1 MNENNRPDDNVAG
14 ALSEDEKQNIV
25 WRVYFS
31 QMRFWICCNLLEVL
45 FLFAAPFLFA
55 FFDIHTHYL
64 YHYEPPQIFLL
75 LILLVI
81 SSASA
86 FFLFSAKDKSRL
98 KAVKWLSL
106 VDAVMMYLSYVFFR
120 KGIGHATTPEA
131 KLYWVFFIWSVLH
144 VITCIRVFYA
154 YKKI

>member
-1 MNENNRPDDNVAG
+1 MNENNWPEDQEAET
-14 ALSEDEKQNIV
+14 LSEEEKQNIV
-25 WRVYFS
+25 WRIYFS
-31 QMRFWICCNLLEVL
+31 QMRFWIFCNLLEVF

-55 FFDIHTHYL
+55 LFDTHTHYL
-64 YHYEPPQIFLL
+64 YHYEAPQIFLL
-75 LILLVI
+75 LILLAT

-98 KAVKWLSL
+98 NAVKWLSL

-120 KGIGHATTPEA
+120 KGIGHATTAEA

-144 VITCIRVFYA
+144 VITCIRVFHA